1 VKLFFFGTS
10 SGKPTRSRNVA
21 VAALS
26 FANRSG
32 WYLIDCGEGTQ
43 QQILRSP
50 YSLHDLRAV
59 FITHVHGD
67 HCFGL
72 PGLLGSAALGNR
84 RAPLSIIAPRSLREL
99 IEVSLRCTHLNLSFR
114 WEFQD
119 VEGRELVFKDH
130 GVEVTRHVLSHRV
143 PSYAYRF
150 VEQGMKKRLDV
161 SELVRRLVPRG
172 PLWGRLQEGEDVRLE
187 NGETVRSGEV
197 TLEKW
202 PRRRVV
208 MAGDNDS
215 PGLLREACAEADLLV
230 HEATFTEA
238 LRRSLP
244 SDFGHCS
251 AAEVARFAEAIN
263 LPNLVLTH
271 FSARFRESGGAR
283 FPLSQLFEDARRYYG
298 GNLLLA
304 RDLTGYRLGCDGIL
318 RQEME
323 SSP

>member
-1 VKLFFFGTS
+1 MELFFFGTS

-21 VAALS
+21 GAALS
-26 FANRSG
+26 FATQTG
-32 WYLIDCGEGTQ
+32 WYLVDCGEGTQ

-50 YSLHDLRAV
+50 FSVHDLRAI

-72 PGLLGSAALGNR
+72 PGLLASAALGNR
-84 RAPLSIIAPRSLREL
+84 REPLSIIAPRLLRDF
-99 IEVSLRCTHLNLSFR
+99 IETSLRCTHLNLSFR
-114 WEFQD
+114 LEFQD
-119 VEGRELVFKDH
+119 VETREEVFRDR
-130 GVEVTRHVLSHRV
+130 GVEVTRHPLSHRV
-143 PSYAYRF
+143 PSYAFRF
-150 VEQGMKKRLDV
+150 VERGVKKKLNI

-172 PLWGRLQEGEDVRLE
+172 PLWGRLQAGKDVRLDD
-187 NGETVRSGEV
+187 GTMVRSGEV

-202 PRRRVV
+202 QRRRVV
-208 MAGDNDS
+208 LAGDNDS

-251 AAEVARFAEAIN
+251 AAEVARFAEAIK

-271 FSARFRESGGAR
+271 FSARFREAQDCSY
-283 FPLSQLFEDARRYYG
+283 PLNQLFEDARRYYS

-304 RDLTGYRLGCDGIL
+304 RDLTGYRLGRDGVL
-318 RQEME
+318 RQEGK
-323 SSP
+323 PVV